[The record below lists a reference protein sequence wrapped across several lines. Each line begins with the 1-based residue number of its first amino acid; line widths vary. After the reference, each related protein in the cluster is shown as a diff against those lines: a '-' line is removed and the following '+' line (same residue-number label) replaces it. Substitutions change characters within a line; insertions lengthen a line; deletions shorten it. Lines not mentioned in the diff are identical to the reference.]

1 MIPQTM
7 LGRTLLILIG
17 GILLVQALGGVFYYR
32 DWKNFRENAEHSRL
46 IERMA
51 TYVQWMNTA
60 TPLQREFLLRTNRP
74 KGMRAWQSKKSVLK
88 DEANWFGVEA
98 FIRSGLAEELG
109 GIDPMRIRVEDDEH
123 PPFPPAG
130 FRKYRKK
137 HDDDD
142 DDDDDHDRDHDR
154 DEVDDK
160 RKHWRK
166 MMGRYERNDFNAS
179 LTVSVLLDDG
189 TWLNMRI
196 PFARPTPPNFVPF
209 AMPLLFLSLLVT
221 LIAYVIMRRAN
232 KPLAR
237 MAQAAET
244 LGRDV
249 NAPPMSEDGPREVRD
264 AARAFNEMQTRL
276 RRFVQDRTHMLAAI
290 SHDLRTPITRMRLRA
305 EFVEDDQQR
314 EKMLADLDEMEAMIK
329 ATMSFAR
336 DDVANEAVSAIDLA
350 ALVES
355 LCEDMRETGGD
366 VRYSGMDELSFK
378 GRPVAL
384 KRAVSNLIGNA
395 LKYAGACQ
403 VTLNVEDDHIILTV
417 RDDGP
422 GIPES
427 ELDEVFRPFRRVEGS
442 RNKETGGVGLGLAV
456 VRSVAHAHG
465 GTAELMN
472 CPGGGLEAKLVL
484 PR

>member
-1 MIPQTM
+1 MRLIPQTM
-7 LGRTLLILIG
+7 LGRTLVTLIG

-32 DWKNFRENAEHSRL
+32 DWKNFRESAEHSRL

-51 TYVQWMNTA
+51 TYVQWMNA
-60 TPLQREFLLRTNRP
+60 ASPLQREFLLRTNRP
-74 KGMRAWQSKKSVLK
+74 RGMRTWQSTQSAVD

-98 FIRSGLAEELG
+98 FIRSGLSEELG
-109 GIDPMRIRVEDDEH
+109 GIDLKRIRVDDDERR
-123 PPFPPAG
+123 PFPPGGG
-130 FRKYRKK
+130 FGQHRMQNNNNVPDDQRPHWGRMMNGHKY
-137 HDDDD
+137 
-142 DDDDDHDRDHDR
+142 
-154 DEVDDK
+154 
-160 RKHWRK
+160 
-166 MMGRYERNDFNAS
+166 NAR
-179 LTVSVLLDDG
+179 LMVAVLLDDG

-196 PFARPTPPNFVPF
+196 PFERPTPPGFVPF
-209 AMPLLFLSLLVT
+209 AMPLLFLSLLVA
-221 LIAYVIMRRAN
+221 LVAFVIMRRAN

-249 NAPPMSEDGPREVRD
+249 NAPPMKEDGPREVRD

-314 EKMLADLDEMEAMIK
+314 EKMLSDLDEMESMIK

-336 DDVANEAVSAIDLA
+336 DDVANEAVSPIDLA

-355 LCEDMRETGGD
+355 FCEDMRESDED
-366 VRYSGMDELSFK
+366 VTYSGMEELPFN
-378 GRPVAL
+378 GRPVGL
-384 KRAVSNLIGNA
+384 KRAVANLVGNA
-395 LKYAGACQ
+395 LKYAGACEVVLEADQRQ
-403 VTLNVEDDHIILTV
+403 VSLTV
-417 RDDGP
+417 KDNGP
-422 GIPES
+422 GIPEN
-427 ELDEVFRPFRRVEGS
+427 ELEEVFRPFRRVEGS

-465 GTAELMN
+465 GTAQLMN
-472 CPGGGLEAKLVL
+472 RPEGGLEAKIIL
-484 PR
+484 PL